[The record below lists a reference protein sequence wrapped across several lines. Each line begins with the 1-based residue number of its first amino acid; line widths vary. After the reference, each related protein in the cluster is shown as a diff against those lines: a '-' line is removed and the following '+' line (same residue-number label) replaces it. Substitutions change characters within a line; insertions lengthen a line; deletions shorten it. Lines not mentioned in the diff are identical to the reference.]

1 MDSMRAATSSRSLAT
16 ASALQMA
23 LNRREHLLLALV
35 VGDVERGEAAF
46 GEPDVSDDLAAGA
59 VVEVKEVLRL
69 KLELGGSRFTQLA
82 ELAQLV

>member
-1 MDSMRAATSSRSLAT
+1 MRAATSSRSLAT

-23 LNRREHLLLALV
+23 LNRRKHLLLALL

-46 GEPDVSDDLAAGA
+46 GEPDVSDDLAVGA

-69 KLELGGSRFTQLA
+69 IPERGGSYFAQLA
-82 ELAQLV
+82 EVA